1 MHDNSL
7 LKTAYVH
14 DHPKSPVETRIYL
27 LSGTQVQRGLGRSV
41 TYFIIIP
48 AKLRRSADKRV
59 EVARSGERAKG
70 GRTRTRTR
78 GTGHARYAWRIN
90 VEDVRRPCRRSYA
103 SRRLCRTISE
113 ERQLPFTHPRSH
125 FPPSPRMER
134 VPLRLLRIVPLPRS
148 SRPRHVSIRIH
159 THTHIYTRSCRSIVN
174 VYAYVP
180 AFPARGYRSTV
191 QYRFFRN
198 AGHTQGEPAEKRLTV
213 NRDALPSDNIIQ
225 FREPVAVTFRGN
237 RS

>member
-1 MHDNSL
+1 M
-7 LKTAYVH
+7 
-14 DHPKSPVETRIYL
+14 
-27 LSGTQVQRGLGRSV
+27 
-41 TYFIIIP
+41 
-48 AKLRRSADKRV
+48 RV
-59 EVARSGERAKG
+59 
-70 GRTRTRTR
+70 
-78 GTGHARYAWRIN
+78 AW
-90 VEDVRRPCRRSYA
+90 
-103 SRRLCRTISE
+103 LCRTISE

-125 FPPSPRMER
+125 FPLPPPPRNGTGAITSPKNRLSLVPPSLSPSLSNVVRA
-134 VPLRLLRIVPLPRS
+134 VRLL
-148 SRPRHVSIRIH
+148 
-159 THTHIYTRSCRSIVN
+159 N

-198 AGHTQGEPAEKRLTV
+198 AGHTQGEPGEKRVTV

>member
-1 MHDNSL
+1 
-7 LKTAYVH
+7 
-14 DHPKSPVETRIYL
+14 
-27 LSGTQVQRGLGRSV
+27 
-41 TYFIIIP
+41 
-48 AKLRRSADKRV
+48 
-59 EVARSGERAKG
+59 
-70 GRTRTRTR
+70 
-78 GTGHARYAWRIN
+78 
-90 VEDVRRPCRRSYA
+90 
-103 SRRLCRTISE
+103 
-113 ERQLPFTHPRSH
+113 
-125 FPPSPRMER
+125 MER

-148 SRPRHVSIRIH
+148 PRPLLLAR
-159 THTHIYTRSCRSIVN
+159 TCTYMCGSCRPIVN

-225 FREPVAVTFRGN
+225 FREPVAVAFRGN